1 MFTWRHLLWLLICA
15 VMTAATVAAYRRKR
29 PPLSK
34 VLKTAMIISILSE
47 IIKISSVIEMV
58 PSANGVLYGPYIP
71 LNHLPLHFCS
81 VQIILI
87 FFVSTTEDEKKREK
101 VLGFMYSTG
110 MLGALAAL
118 AMPSIFTTSVPVER
132 AFVSPLS
139 YQFFIFH
146 SMLVALGIIIA
157 ISGEITWRWKHCRDT
172 LLFVYL
178 LGFISLY
185 VNSLL
190 ASPTYVDG
198 ELISVD
204 FWTNFFFTF
213 NNPLGIRMTEL
224 WQWALYFV
232 ILLIAAT
239 LLIIL
244 SFWPLVRRDR
254 EKQEPDEI

>member
-15 VMTAATVAAYRRKR
+15 VMVTVTVAAFRKKR
-29 PPLSK
+29 PSEVVK
-34 VLKTAMIISILSE
+34 VA
-47 IIKISSVIEMV
+47 SVIEMV
-58 PSANGVLYGPYIP
+58 PSSNGVLYGPYIP

-81 VQIILI
+81 LQIILI
-87 FFVSTTEDEKKREK
+87 FFVSTTEDDRKREK

-146 SMLVALGIIIA
+146 SMLIALGIIIA
-157 ISGEITWRWKHCRDT
+157 ISGEITWRWKHLKDT

-178 LGFISLY
+178 LGFVSLY

-198 ELISVD
+198 ELRSVD

-213 NNPLGIRMTEL
+213 NNPLGIKVTEL
-224 WQWALYFV
+224 WQWALYFA
-232 ILLIAAT
+232 ILIVAAT
-239 LLIIL
+239 LLIFL
-244 SFWPLVRRDR
+244 SFYPLIRKDRDKT
-254 EKQEPDEI
+254 EET

>member
-1 MFTWRHLLWLLICA
+1 MVT
-15 VMTAATVAAYRRKR
+15 VTVAAFRKKR
-29 PPLSK
+29 PPLKK

-47 IIKISSVIEMV
+47 VVKVASVIEMV
-58 PSANGVLYGPYIP
+58 PSSNGVLYGPYIP

-81 VQIILI
+81 LQIILI
-87 FFVSTTEDEKKREK
+87 FFVSTTEDDRKREK

-146 SMLVALGIIIA
+146 SMLIALGIIIA
-157 ISGEITWRWKHCRDT
+157 ISGEITWRWKHLKDT

-178 LGFISLY
+178 LGFVSLY

-198 ELISVD
+198 ELKSVD

-213 NNPLGIRMTEL
+213 NNPLGIKVTEL
-224 WQWALYFV
+224 WQWALYFA
-232 ILLIAAT
+232 ILIVAAT
-239 LLIIL
+239 LLIFL
-244 SFWPLVRRDR
+244 SFYPLIRKDRDKT
-254 EKQEPDEI
+254 EET

>member
-15 VMTAATVAAYRRKR
+15 IMVTVTVAAFRKKR
-29 PPLSK
+29 PPLKK

-47 IIKISSVIEMV
+47 VVKVASVIEMV
-58 PSANGVLYGPYIP
+58 PSSNGVLYGPYIP

-81 VQIILI
+81 LQIILI
-87 FFVSTTEDEKKREK
+87 FFVSTTEDDRKREK

-146 SMLVALGIIIA
+146 SMLIALGIIIA
-157 ISGEITWRWKHCRDT
+157 ISGEITWRWKHLKDT

-178 LGFISLY
+178 LGFVSLY

-198 ELISVD
+198 ELRSVD

-213 NNPLGIRMTEL
+213 NNPLGIKVTEL
-224 WQWALYFV
+224 WQWALYFA
-232 ILLIAAT
+232 ILIVAAT
-239 LLIIL
+239 LLIFL
-244 SFWPLVRRDR
+244 SFYPLIRKDRDKT
-254 EKQEPDEI
+254 EET

>member
-15 VMTAATVAAYRRKR
+15 VMVTVTVAAFRKKR
-29 PPLSK
+29 PPLKK

-47 IIKISSVIEMV
+47 VVKVASVIEMV
-58 PSANGVLYGPYIP
+58 PSANGALYGPYIP

-81 VQIILI
+81 LQIILI
-87 FFVSTTEDEKKREK
+87 FFVSTTEDDRKREK

-146 SMLVALGIIIA
+146 SMLIALGIIIA
-157 ISGEITWRWKHCRDT
+157 ISGEITWRWKHLKDT

-178 LGFISLY
+178 LGFVSLY

-198 ELISVD
+198 ELKSVD

-213 NNPLGIRMTEL
+213 NNPLGIKVTEL
-224 WQWALYFV
+224 WQWALYFA
-232 ILLIAAT
+232 ILIVAAT
-239 LLIIL
+239 LLIFL
-244 SFWPLVRRDR
+244 SFYPLIRKDRDKT
-254 EKQEPDEI
+254 EET

>member
-15 VMTAATVAAYRRKR
+15 VMVTVAVAGYRRKK
-29 PPLSK
+29 PPLRK
-34 VLKTAMIISILSE
+34 VLRTALIISVLSE
-47 IIKISSVIEMV
+47 ITKVASVIEMV
-58 PSANGVLYGPYIP
+58 PSTNGKLYGPYIP

-81 VQIILI
+81 LQIILI
-87 FFVSTTEDEKKREK
+87 FFASTTEDAGKREK
-101 VLGFMYSTG
+101 VLGFIYSTG
-110 MLGALAAL
+110 LLGAIAAL
-118 AMPSIFTTSVPVER
+118 AMPSIFSTSVPVEK

-139 YQFFIFH
+139 YQFFIYH
-146 SMLVALGIIIA
+146 SMLIALGIIIA
-157 ISGEITWRWKHCRDT
+157 ISGEITWRWRHCRDT

-198 ELISVD
+198 ELKSVD

-224 WQWALYFV
+224 WHWALYLMILIAV
-232 ILLIAAT
+232 ASLLIFV
-239 LLIIL
+239 
-244 SFWPLVRRDR
+244 SFWPLVRKDR
-254 EKQEPDEI
+254 GKAEPEET